1 MGRIMHDDGE
11 AADHVEGRRRFLR
24 TMALGGLA
32 ATGLTQAAAAA
43 SPAGP
48 DGAPIIAPGTLGAAS
63 AGPGRPKMAL
73 LVHPNM
79 VMQDLIGPLT
89 VFNMMR
95 AEIHLVWKTLQPVS
109 SEVGIP
115 VTPST
120 TFADCPRDLDVLF
133 SPGGLAGTI
142 ALMDDAEVLS
152 FLADRGQRA
161 RYVTADCTGSLLLG
175 AAGLLR
181 GYKATSHWSVRDHLA
196 LMGAT
201 PVHERVVQDRN
212 RITGGGV
219 TAGIDFGLTLCA
231 VMQGQAAAESAQLII
246 EYAPAPPFNA
256 GTPETAPK
264 AIVDR
269 AVAARAVPVEQARQ
283 KAIKAGAGFA
293 AAPRR
298 G

>member
-1 MGRIMHDDGE
+1 MNKERED
-11 AADHVEGRRRFLR
+11 ADHSEGRRQFLS
-24 TMALGGLA
+24 AVAWGGLA
-32 ATGLTQAAAAA
+32 ASALTPAAMAA
-43 SPAGP
+43 SPAPGM
-48 DGAPIIAPGTLGAAS
+48 ANAIAPGTLGAAG

-142 ALMDDAEVLS
+142 ALMDDPEVLS
-152 FLADRGQRA
+152 FFADRGQRA
-161 RYVTADCTGSLLLG
+161 RYVTADCTGSLLLA

-231 VMQGQAAAESAQLII
+231 IMQGQAAAESAQLII

-264 AIVDR
+264 AVLDR
-269 AVAARAVPVEQARQ
+269 AIAMRAGPVEQARQ
-283 KAIKAGAGFA
+283 KAIKAGAAFGK
-293 AAPRR
+293 

>member
-1 MGRIMHDDGE
+1 MTEERKDT
-11 AADHVEGRRRFLR
+11 DHSEGRRNFLQAV
-24 TMALGGLA
+24 TLGGLA
-32 ATGLTQAAAAA
+32 ASGLTQAAMSATPA
-43 SPAGP
+43 AGP
-48 DGAPIIAPGTLGAAS
+48 AIAPGTLGKAG

-73 LVHPNM
+73 LVHPQM

-89 VFNMMR
+89 VFNMMQ
-95 AEIHLVWKTLQPVS
+95 AEIHLVWKTLSPVM

-115 VTPST
+115 VIPST
-120 TFADCPRDLDVLF
+120 TFADCPHDLDVLF

-142 ALMDDAEVLS
+142 AMMDDPEVVG
-152 FLADRGQRA
+152 FFADRGARA
-161 RYVTADCTGSLLLG
+161 KYVTADCTGSLLLG

-201 PVHERVVQDRN
+201 PVHDRVVIDRN

-231 VMQGQAAAESAQLII
+231 IMKGQAAAESAQLII

-264 AIVDR
+264 AVVER
-269 AVAARAVPVEQARQ
+269 ALAARAGPVEQARLMS
-283 KAIKAGAGFA
+283 IKAASKFKS
-293 AAPRR
+293 
-298 G
+298 